1 MIVKESDVSKD
12 SVKITVLADNEAS
25 EGLEK
30 EHGFAA
36 WVEVGSRHILF
47 DTGHMGALQAHA
59 ARLGINLKDADVLV
73 ISHGHRD
80 HTGTLDRFLAEN
92 NHAELYFAN
101 QIDIE
106 RFWYKPDADTYGMP
120 EESRQALAALP
131 ASRVHSIAAPHYLAP
146 GVGITGPVPRL
157 NSFEDTGGTFY
168 FDKNRVTVDG
178 IEDDQSM
185 WFETDDGLVV
195 LLGCCHSGLSN
206 TIDYIRKVSGIS
218 KVRGVVGG
226 MHLLQANEQRLDRTF
241 EVMTGWNADFLIPC
255 HCTGVDSAIKMRAAI
270 GSEIVSHGHA
280 GMVVEA
286 GQLRQ

>member
-47 DTGHMGALQAHA
+47 DTGHMGALQANA

-106 RFWYKPDADTYGMP
+106 RFWYKPDAAGGITTGIGGIACQP
-120 EESRQALAALP
+120 RPFNRCAAL
-131 ASRVHSIAAPHYLAP
+131 SRAGGRHNWP
-146 GVGITGPVPRL
+146 GTATEFV
-157 NSFEDTGGTFY
+157 
-168 FDKNRVTVDG
+168 
-178 IEDDQSM
+178 
-185 WFETDDGLVV
+185 
-195 LLGCCHSGLSN
+195 
-206 TIDYIRKVSGIS
+206 
-218 KVRGVVGG
+218 
-226 MHLLQANEQRLDRTF
+226 
-241 EVMTGWNADFLIPC
+241 
-255 HCTGVDSAIKMRAAI
+255 
-270 GSEIVSHGHA
+270 
-280 GMVVEA
+280 
-286 GQLRQ
+286 